1 MAILEEQRGE
11 KAHQRAHHPRGQAG
25 DGGNQEHLLVLAGG
39 EPTHSD
45 AHGRGADQK
54 GIQQEAD
61 DAHDGQLA
69 EGSGEDEILHP
80 AHIQCDIVADHS
92 VDHDTDHHDGVDD
105 FLFLCLRHCNYSSY
119 VCYFLQNKNSR
130 RVSLNSLRRPAAV
143 VSLRWKVESVYRKF
157 SAYVIPLHKFL
168 HFV

>member
-1 MAILEEQRGE
+1 MAVLEEQRCE

-92 VDHDTDHHDGVDD
+92 VDHDADHHDGVDD

-119 VCYFLQNKNSR
+119 ICYFLQNKNSR

-143 VSLRWKVESVYRKF
+143 VSLRWKVKSVYCK
-157 SAYVIPLHKFL
+157 SCAHVILLHKFL